1 MNLREASNTEIS
13 RAKEGAV
20 SGLINQFAP
29 TFKVGPNE
37 RPVLVNEYGFDTGA
51 SSGFWVVPN

>member
-1 MNLREASNTEIS
+1 MNLREASSTEVS

-20 SGLINQFAP
+20 PGLINKFTP

-37 RPVLVNEYGFDTGA
+37 RPVKINEYGFDTGA